1 MNKSP
6 HLRAYFLKMK
16 NKINLLLVILLL
28 SFSCQNFE
36 SDNSKTTDPLPSWNE
51 VESKANII
59 QFVEQSTDPTGPRFI
74 AESDRIATFDNDGT
88 LWSEKPFYFQLFFV
102 IDRIKENASKH
113 PEWKT
118 EEPYKSILENNIEG
132 AFAQGE
138 EALLKLVMGA
148 DADIPV
154 EEFYKL
160 VNSWMKDARHPR
172 FDKPFKQLIYQPMVE
187 LLDYLRANDFKVF
200 IVSGGGIDFMRPWVY
215 QAYGISGDQVVG
227 SGNKTTFE
235 ELDGRFEVVRSPQID
250 FIDDKEGKPIGIMR
264 NIGKRP
270 VFAAGNSDG
279 DLAMLQF
286 TSSND
291 NGSFMLYV
299 HHTDS
304 VREWAYDRNSSVGR
318 LDKGLD
324 IAQDQSWTVV
334 DMKKDWKVIYPFE
347 KN

>member
-1 MNKSP
+1 
-6 HLRAYFLKMK
+6 MK
-16 NKINLLLVILLL
+16 TSILAFIVIALFTLACENFQINNPE
-28 SFSCQNFE
+28 Q
-36 SDNSKTTDPLPSWNE
+36 KDPLPSWNE
-51 VESKANII
+51 VGSKANII
-59 QFVEQSTDPTGPRFI
+59 QFVEQSIDTTGPRFI
-74 AESDRIATFDNDGT
+74 EAADRIATFDNDGT

-118 EEPYKSILENNIEG
+118 QEPYKSILEGNVEG

-154 EEFYKL
+154 EDFYLL
-160 VNSWMKDARHPR
+160 VNDWMKDARHPR
-172 FDKPFKQLIYQPMVE
+172 FDQPFNQLIYQPMVE
-187 LLDYLRANDFKVF
+187 LMDYLRANNFKVF
-200 IVSGGGIDFMRPWVY
+200 IVSGGGIDFMRPWVDE
-215 QAYGISGDQVVG
+215 AYDISSDQVVG
-227 SGNKTTFE
+227 SSNKTAFKQI
-235 ELDGRFEVVRSPQID
+235 DGKYEVTRTPVLD
-250 FIDDKEGKPIGIMR
+250 FIDDKEGKPMGIMR

-291 NGSFMLYV
+291 HGAFMLYV

-304 VREWAYDRNSSVGR
+304 IREWAYDRNSSVGR

-324 IAQDQSWTVV
+324 IAQEKNWTVV
-334 DMKKDWKVIYPFE
+334 DMQKDWKVIYPFE
-347 KN
+347 NK

>member
-1 MNKSP
+1 MKKS
-6 HLRAYFLKMK
+6 
-16 NKINLLLVILLL
+16 INTFIIISILALG
-28 SFSCQNFE
+28 CENFQTKDSE
-36 SDNSKTTDPLPSWNE
+36 QTDPLPSWNE

-59 QFVEQSTDPTGPRFI
+59 QFVEQSTDAASPNFI
-74 AESDRIATFDNDGT
+74 AQADRIATFDNDGT

-102 IDRIKENASKH
+102 IDRVKANASSH
-113 PEWKT
+113 PEWET
-118 EEPYKSILENNIEG
+118 EEPYKSILEGNVEG

-148 DADIPV
+148 DADIPI
-154 EEFYKL
+154 EQFYVL
-160 VNSWMKDARHPR
+160 VNQWMKDARHPK
-172 FDKPFKQLIYQPMVE
+172 FDKPFNQLIYQPMVE
-187 LLDYLRANDFKVF
+187 LMDYLRANEFKVF

-215 QAYGISGDQVVG
+215 EAYGISTDQVVG
-227 SGNKTTFE
+227 SSNKTTFA
-235 ELDGRFEVVRSPQID
+235 ELDGKFEVTRTPVLD

-270 VFAAGNSDG
+270 VFAGGNSDG

-291 NGSFMLYV
+291 AGAFMLYV

-304 VREWAYDRNSSVGR
+304 VREWAYDRKSSVGR

-324 IAQDQSWTVV
+324 VANEKGWTLV
-334 DMKKDWKVIYPFE
+334 DMKDDWKVIYPFE
-347 KN
+347 NN